1 VSAIVVI
8 NSEVR
13 SLQSTNSAIS
23 AAAEGRAGACAEDP
37 AFGGVAGEMK
47 IQIAS
52 LLHNV

>member
-37 AFGGVAGEMK
+37 AFGVAGEMK